1 MLVVGYRD
9 KIVVCHDLK
18 VDMSQLTKK
27 DVLRQSNVL
36 TTAAYSLGRNEKRV
50 LYIALRHFLENPLN
64 YKSVDFGHVGVDI
77 ETNHYA
83 SLFNTDN
90 ASKEIADA
98 ANAMKGKEVV
108 FYLPSE
114 GSDEGRAYDSFTWM
128 VKRSHRPKR
137 GVTTFYFNAELI
149 SIITEVKS
157 DFTKFLIGD
166 AGELSSG
173 HSMRLYESIK
183 QWSNRRNSV
192 SFSVQWMIDRYCLP
206 KSYERMSDFR
216 RRFLKPSVED
226 IANKTDVKLRYAEE
240 KRNGEMYINFEWDS
254 IIRDKSTQAI
264 EEALTP
270 LEQAQVVHSKLVAN
284 ESVTKKELHVLKK
297 NLTEFSLSGGQLC
310 ESAIEALREL

>member
-1 MLVVGYRD
+1 MTAGL
-9 KIVVCHDLK
+9 IVTVFK
-18 VDMSQLTKK
+18 VDMSQITKQ
-27 DVLRQSNVL
+27 DVLRQSNAL
-36 TTAAYSLGRNEKRV
+36 TTAAYSLGRNEKRI
-50 LYIALRHFLENPLN
+50 LYIALKHFLDNPVD
-64 YKSVDFGHVGVDI
+64 YKKTEFGHVSVDI
-77 ETNHYA
+77 ETNRYA
-83 SLFNTDN
+83 SLFNSEN
-90 ASKEIADA
+90 ASKEIAAA

-108 FYLPSE
+108 FYLP
-114 GSDEGRAYDSFTWM
+114 DEDTDEDKAYDSFTWM

-183 QWSNRRNSV
+183 QWANRRNKV
-192 SFSVQWMIDRYCLP
+192 SFAVKWMIDRYCLP

-226 IANKTDVKLRYAEE
+226 IANKTDIKLRYTEE
-240 KRNGEMYINFEWDS
+240 KRNGEMWINFEWDS
-254 IIRDKSTQAI
+254 IIRDKSTKVI
-264 EEALTP
+264 EEELTP
-270 LEQAQVVHSKLVAN
+270 LEQAQVIHSKLVAKEN
-284 ESVTKKELHVLKK
+284 VTKKELQVLKN

-310 ESAIEALREL
+310 SDAIEALKAL

>member
-1 MLVVGYRD
+1 MGYRD
-9 KIVVCHDLK
+9 KVVVCHDLK
-18 VDMSQLTKK
+18 VNMSQLTKK
-27 DVLRQSNVL
+27 DALRQSNAL

-50 LYIALRHFLENPLN
+50 LYIALKHFLDNPVD
-64 YKSVDFGHVGVDI
+64 YKKTDFGHVSVDI

-83 SLFNTDN
+83 SLFNSEN
-90 ASKEIADA
+90 ASKEIAAA

-108 FYLPSE
+108 FYLP
-114 GSDEGRAYDSFTWM
+114 DEDANEDRAYDSFTWM

-157 DFTKFLIGD
+157 DFTRFLIGD

-192 SFSVQWMIDRYCLP
+192 SFSVSWMIERYCLP

-226 IANKTDVKLRYAEE
+226 IANKTDIKLRYTEE
-240 KRNGEMYINFEWDS
+240 KRNREMYINFEWDS

-270 LEQAQVVHSKLVAN
+270 LEQAKVIHSKLVAN
-284 ESVTKKELHVLKK
+284 ESVTKKELHVLKE

-310 ESAIEALREL
+310 EAAIDALRSL